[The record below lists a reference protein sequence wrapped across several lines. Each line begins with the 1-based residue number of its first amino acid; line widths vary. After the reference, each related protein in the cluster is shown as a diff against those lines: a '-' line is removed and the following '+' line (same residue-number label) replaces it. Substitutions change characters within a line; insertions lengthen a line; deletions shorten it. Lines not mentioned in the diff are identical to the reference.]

1 MQLSKVD
8 VVNSAGEQR
17 KPVIEDVRAGKL
29 KMRIIKQATFFLL
42 VMTLAFS
49 INGKAQTN
57 DSLLNQLSA
66 KWKNAKTYALEV
78 AELMPEAQ
86 YNFKPVPDE
95 MTFGEQLLHIA
106 QNMNW
111 LSSAYLSG
119 SKQNSKSDAK
129 VLSKQSIINTIS
141 TAYDSALAVHYRLT
155 PKQLDELVPFFAG
168 PKSRRQMLILMHDH
182 QTHHLGQLIVYLRMK
197 GIKPPEYVGW

>member
-1 MQLSKVD
+1 MH
-8 VVNSAGEQR
+8 
-17 KPVIEDVRAGKL
+17 
-29 KMRIIKQATFFLL
+29 IIKQVTFFFLL
-42 VMTLAFS
+42 MSLGFS

-66 KWKNAKTYALEV
+66 KWKNAKTYALKV
-78 AELMPEAQ
+78 AELMPEEQ

-111 LSSAYLSG
+111 LSSAYLLE
-119 SKQNSKSDAK
+119 SKQKSKSDAK
-129 VLSKQSIINTIS
+129 DLSKQSIINTIS
-141 TAYDSALAVHYRLT
+141 TAYDLALAVHYRLT
-155 PKQLDELVPFFAG
+155 LKQLDEVVPFFAG
-168 PKSRRQMLILMHDH
+168 PKSRRQILILMHDH
-182 QTHHLGQLIVYLRMK
+182 QTHHIGQLIVYLRLK

>member
-1 MQLSKVD
+1 MH
-8 VVNSAGEQR
+8 
-17 KPVIEDVRAGKL
+17 
-29 KMRIIKQATFFLL
+29 IIKQVTFFLL
-42 VMTLAFS
+42 VMTLGFS
-49 INGKAQTN
+49 INGKGQSN

-66 KWKNAKTYALEV
+66 KWKNAKTYALKV
-78 AELMPEAQ
+78 AELMPEEQ

-111 LSSAYLSG
+111 LSSAYLFG

-155 PKQLDELVPFFAG
+155 PKQLDEVVPFFAG
-168 PKSRRQMLILMHDH
+168 PKSRRQILILMHDH
-182 QTHHLGQLIVYLRMK
+182 QTHHFGQLIVYLRLK
-197 GIKPPEYVGW
+197 AIKPPEYVGW